1 MMKKGVFFALL
12 IILCSDAGA
21 QEAFTEYQVM
31 PLGGRLQFDQ
41 VLETQL
47 NLPEILLT
55 KYFNEEVKV
64 NFSIDSAGNAT
75 DLQIEGTKNNV
86 VRSEIAR
93 IMRYYRFSKTSLN
106 LSRSQPYFMVFSL
119 STKEYKHYLK
129 QKSRAKIDLPV
140 NCDTSLAVVSRAD
153 RSPSYYKN
161 DDTGLAEYI
170 LSEIE
175 YPPVAQERSVEGT
188 VVLEFVV
195 ETNGFVTDIE
205 VKKPVGAGCTEE
217 AIRLIRSTRWQP
229 ALLNQKAVRYK
240 MHYPITFSLRSARN
254 DQPGTVGN

>member
-1 MMKKGVFFALL
+1 MKKAALYVLL
-12 IILCSDAGA
+12 IFVSLVSGA

-31 PLGGRLQFDQ
+31 PRGGKQQFDQ

-47 NLPEILLT
+47 SLPDILLT
-55 KYFNEEVKV
+55 KYFSEEIKV
-64 NFSIDSAGNAT
+64 NFTIDSAGNAT
-75 DLQIEGTKNNV
+75 DLLIDGTKNNV

-93 IMRYYRFSKTSLN
+93 LMRFYKFTRTSLP
-106 LSRSQPYFMVFSL
+106 LSRSQPYFMLFSL
-119 STKEYKHYLK
+119 STKEYRQYLK
-129 QKSRAKIDLPV
+129 QKSRAKISLPEKY
-140 NCDTSLAVVSRAD
+140 DTSFAVVSRAD
-153 RSPSYYKN
+153 RSPSYYRN
-161 DDTGLAEYI
+161 DDSGLAEYI

-229 ALLNQKAVRYK
+229 ATLGDKAVRYR